1 MMRVVTFTAMLLA
14 STSAFASE
22 RGGSAATAVAGA
34 AAVSGAVSASGGG
47 SASVNSERQAP
58 GVSAPSLATSGETC
72 MGSSSIG
79 ASGAGFGVAIDST
92 WNSDQCERRMN
103 AQQLRL
109 AGETKAAL
117 ALICMNPGVADA
129 MRAVG
134 KSCPALPEKAD
145 AVMSTDGGFCARW
158 ANDPY
163 CKR

>member
-1 MMRVVTFTAMLLA
+1 MVRAIVFTTALLA
-14 STSAFASE
+14 SASAFASE
-22 RGGSAATAVAGA
+22 RGSVSAAA
-34 AAVSGAVSASGGG
+34 AAAAAGAVSAAQSSGG

-79 ASGAGFGVAIDST
+79 ASGAGFGVAIGST